1 MEIFQEFDIDS
12 KGFLTRS
19 DARRIMN
26 MIGEEVDEKDLD
38 EMMKMMDPEATGII
52 LTTQFV
58 NALLYPPPLFENP
71 FIEPGCTANQLPVRK
86 RAELQAN
93 AYDDVEQEMAR
104 ASAERRLIFNEV
116 NAEGRIKPAEIKR
129 IFSRFQAIDRSNKGL
144 IKYQDFLV
152 VMQRPDSESSRR
164 LFSLCDK
171 EGSGEVDLKE
181 FILGLTQFTDA
192 SPEDRVKFAFKLF
205 DTDNSGY
212 IDRKELT
219 RVVKSSAPTSAI
231 PQWINRRVD
240 ELYDS
245 VGLKR
250 DAQIDMATFLVVAK
264 KNPLMIAPVLD
275 DV

>member
-1 MEIFQEFDIDS
+1 
-12 KGFLTRS
+12 
-19 DARRIMN
+19 